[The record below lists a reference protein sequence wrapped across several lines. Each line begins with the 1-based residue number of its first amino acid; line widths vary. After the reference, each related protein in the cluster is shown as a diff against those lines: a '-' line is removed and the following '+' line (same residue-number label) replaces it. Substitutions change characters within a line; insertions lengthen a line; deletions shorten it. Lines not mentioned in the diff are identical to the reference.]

1 MEKVKLYPLAQ
12 RLEWG
17 ATGYP
22 CHPEFAPCAIRNMGQ
37 TSIPVYLAS
46 YDEAQR
52 ELAQLL
58 EITVEDLPYLTYAQ
72 AARLARGLGQDRAA
86 RAAELLALP
95 VLQYNKELEERRAKR
110 ERH

>member
-1 MEKVKLYPLAQ
+1 MEKVKPYPLAQ

-37 TSIPVYLAS
+37 TPIPVYLAS
-46 YDEAQR
+46 YDDAQQ
-52 ELAQLL
+52 ELASLL
-58 EITVEDLPYLTYAQ
+58 GVTTEDLPYMTYAQ

-86 RAAELLALP
+86 RVADILALP
-95 VLQYNKELEERRAKR
+95 VLQYNKELEERRAKH